1 VNESDAAEDYM
12 KKAFIISLGCEDRLK
27 IIRDVLKDKYSCKIF
42 ISDFDHAKKKYIEA
56 KDSEC
61 NYVHVPQYQKN
72 ISIGRIRAYISFA
85 SQVKRLLE
93 MEKPELVYIMLPPNT
108 IAYECARYKERNP
121 SSKLIADVYDLWP
134 ESFPLQS
141 ISKYIPHILSK
152 WKSYRTYVLKRADYI
167 FTECKYYNKVVGP
180 ELIPEEKTSVL
191 YIHKEQGTAVQEIV
205 EKSIRDYKKN
215 PGSITLGYLGS
226 INNIIDIKGI
236 TDLISRLRSKGI
248 AVTVKIVG
256 GGEGAQKFIDSIEA
270 VGAQVKNYGFVFD
283 PVRKAEIFSNCD
295 FALNMMVENIVVG
308 LTTKSVDYFSLALP
322 IINNIKADTSDLIN
336 TRGVGINYNQTIEQ
350 ILCLTDEDI
359 ARMKNR
365 AYQCYQELM
374 TPQGLSETVKTAFEK
389 MGII

>member
-322 IINNIKADTSDLIN
+322 IINN
-336 TRGVGINYNQTIEQ
+336 V
-350 ILCLTDEDI
+350 CFW
-359 ARMKNR
+359 
-365 AYQCYQELM
+365 
-374 TPQGLSETVKTAFEK
+374 TVKISCK
-389 MGII
+389 PHIYCI